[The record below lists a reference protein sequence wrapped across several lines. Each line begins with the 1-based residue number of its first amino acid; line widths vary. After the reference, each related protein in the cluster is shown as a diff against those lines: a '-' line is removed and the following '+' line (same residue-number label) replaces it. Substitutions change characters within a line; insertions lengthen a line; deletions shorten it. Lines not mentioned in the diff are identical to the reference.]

1 MSGIGWLAL
10 DWKKGEYFTLG
21 LGGGLR
27 RGGGRPLYRGQGC
40 RLQRSFLEAPGCT
53 LQDFFKV
60 FLIVFLPQ
68 AITHVL
74 NTAEGQDEGI
84 KDPFF
89 R

>member
-1 MSGIGWLAL
+1 MPP
-10 DWKKGEYFTLG
+10 G

-27 RGGGRPLYRGQGC
+27 RGSGRPLYRGQGS

-53 LQDFFKV
+53 MPDEYCKR
-60 FLIVFLPQ
+60 FLTVYLSQ

-84 KDPFF
+84 KASTKSTNFQ
-89 R
+89 